1 MKRENQN
8 LLIVGVVL
16 FTIALVFFFATSRFS
31 KKAEI
36 DNNSTK
42 VENTNTISNEL
53 VIENDVDKEG
63 QINNFINNKLP
74 NRSVNLNPVVE
85 YSDIKV
91 DDTSG
96 NEITLDDYKGKAT
109 IILFCNPK
117 DEDSV
122 EELKIL
128 NRLYSTYSKKV
139 SFMVIAKKSM
149 QVNMDSI
156 YNQNSILL
164 PLFYEDGSAS
174 NAYNV
179 TKYPTILIKLDTDD
193 IVNKLE
199 GLKEVDTIQ
208 SNLDILSGNFE

>member
-1 MKRENQN
+1 MKKDNRN
-8 LLIVGVVL
+8 LLVVGVVL
-16 FTIALVFFFATSRFS
+16 FTIAIIFFFVSSRFNKEDDIQS
-31 KKAEI
+31 ENVANN
-36 DNNSTK
+36 DNGNVT
-42 VENTNTISNEL
+42 NEL
-53 VIENDVDKEG
+53 VIEDDSNNIDNY
-63 QINNFINNKLP
+63 INKKFP
-74 NRSVNLNPVVE
+74 NRSPNLNPVVE

-91 DDTSG
+91 EDTSG
-96 NEITLDDYKGKAT
+96 SEITLDDYKGKAT

-117 DEDSV
+117 NDDSV

-128 NRLYSTYSKKV
+128 NRLYSSYSDKV
-139 SFMVIAKKSM
+139 EFMVIAKKNL
-149 QVNMDSI
+149 QVNMDSV
-156 YNQNSILL
+156 YNQNSIIL

-174 NAYNV
+174 NAYDV

>member
-1 MKRENQN
+1 MKRDNRN
-8 LLIVGVVL
+8 LLVVGVVL
-16 FTIALVFFFATSRFS
+16 FTIAIIFFFVSSRFNKEDDIQS
-31 KKAEI
+31 ENVANN
-36 DNNSTK
+36 DNGNVT
-42 VENTNTISNEL
+42 NEL
-53 VIENDVDKEG
+53 VIEDDSNNIDNY
-63 QINNFINNKLP
+63 INKKFP
-74 NRSVNLNPVVE
+74 NRSPNLNPVVE

-91 DDTSG
+91 EDTSG
-96 NEITLDDYKGKAT
+96 SEITLDDYKGKAT

-117 DEDSV
+117 NDDSV

-128 NRLYSTYSKKV
+128 NRLYSSYSDKV
-139 SFMVIAKKSM
+139 EFMVIAKKNL
-149 QVNMDSI
+149 QVNMDSV
-156 YNQNSILL
+156 YNQNSIIL

-174 NAYNV
+174 NAYDV

>member
-1 MKRENQN
+1 MKKDNRN

-16 FTIALVFFFATSRFS
+16 FTIALVFFFASSRFGND
-31 KKAEI
+31 AEI
-36 DNNSTK
+36 
-42 VENTNTISNEL
+42 ENTSDNEVKNEVKDTSIVAENTTSTEQ
-53 VIENDVDKEG
+53 D
-63 QINNFINNKLP
+63 INNFINNKLP
-74 NRSVNLNPVVE
+74 NRSHNLNPVVE

-91 DDTSG
+91 ENLDGD
-96 NEITLDDYKGKAT
+96 EITLDDYKGKAT
-109 IILFCNPK
+109 FILFCNPK
-117 DEDSV
+117 DNDSV
-122 EELKIL
+122 DELKIL

-139 SFMVIAKKSM
+139 EFMVIAKKSN

-174 NAYNV
+174 NAYSV
-179 TKYPTILIKLDTDD
+179 TKYPTILIKLETDD

-199 GLKEVDTIQ
+199 GLKEADTIQ

>member
-31 KKAEI
+31 KKAEVE
-36 DNNSTK
+36 NNSAK

-53 VIENDVDKEG
+53 VIENDADKEG

-117 DEDSV
+117 DDDSV

-156 YNQNSILL
+156 YNQNSIIL

>member
-1 MKRENQN
+1 MKRDNRN
-8 LLIVGVVL
+8 LLVVGVVL
-16 FTIALVFFFATSRFS
+16 FTIAIIFFFVSSRFNKEDDIQS
-31 KKAEI
+31 ENVANN
-36 DNNSTK
+36 DNVNVT
-42 VENTNTISNEL
+42 NEL
-53 VIENDVDKEG
+53 VIEDDSNNIDNY
-63 QINNFINNKLP
+63 INKKFP
-74 NRSVNLNPVVE
+74 NRSPNLNPVVE

-91 DDTSG
+91 EDTSG
-96 NEITLDDYKGKAT
+96 SEITLDDYKGKAT

-117 DEDSV
+117 NDDSV

-128 NRLYSTYSKKV
+128 NRLYSSYSDKV
-139 SFMVIAKKSM
+139 EFMVIAKKNL
-149 QVNMDSI
+149 QVNMDSV
-156 YNQNSILL
+156 YNQNSIIL

-174 NAYNV
+174 NAYDV

>member
-1 MKRENQN
+1 MKRDNQN

-16 FTIALVFFFATSRFS
+16 FAIAIIFFFVSSRFS
-31 KKAEI
+31 KDGDITENVTKEE
-36 DNNSTK
+36 NS
-42 VENTNTISNEL
+42 NTSTNSI
-53 VIENDVDKEG
+53 VMENDVDKEE

-91 DDTSG
+91 DDTNG
-96 NEITLDDYKGKAT
+96 NEITLDDYKGKST
-109 IILFCNPK
+109 ILLFCDPK
-117 DEDSV
+117 DQDSV

-128 NRLYSTYSKKV
+128 NRLYSSYSDKV
-139 SFMVIAKKSM
+139 SFMVIAKKKL
-149 QVNMDSI
+149 QVNMDSV
-156 YNQNSILL
+156 YNQNSIIL

-174 NAYNV
+174 NAYKV
-179 TKYPTILIKLDTDD
+179 EKYPTILIKLDTDD

-199 GLKEVDTIQ
+199 GLKEADTIQ